1 MKLHAIAGL
10 IIAAVNPMIPGELS
24 RSTGYATAATG
35 RREPSYAPAE
45 TIDMQVQGLTG
56 QELRLVES
64 LNIQGIKRAIHLPG
78 DVKGVDRATNTGGD
92 LIRFG
97 TGPRVPASLQ
107 GTEWLVTLV
116 METWDTG
123 NWCRVAVVKQNAP

>member
-1 MKLHAIAGL
+1 MNLHAIAGP
-10 IIAAVNPMIPGELS
+10 IVAAVNPMIPGELS
-24 RSTGYATAATG
+24 RSTGYVTAATG
-35 RREPSYAPAE
+35 KREPSYAAAE

-64 LNIQGIKRAIHLPG
+64 LNIQGVKRAIHLPG
-78 DVKGVDRATNTGGD
+78 DVQGVDRAKGTGGD

-97 TGPRVPASLQ
+97 SGSRVPAGLR
-107 GTEWLVTLV
+107 GTVWLVTLV

-123 NWCRVAVVKQNAP
+123 NWCRVAAVKQNGA